1 MDPGEGGPAVVDG
14 VAVAVAV
21 VDDVPQHA
29 VVVVGDAV
37 AAAHN
42 DVVGAVVEPQVEEV
56 VDDGQSHAE

>member
-1 MDPGEGGPAVVDG
+1 MDPGEGGPAAVDG
-14 VAVAVAV
+14 VAVVA

-29 VVVVGDAV
+29 VVVVDDAV

-42 DVVGAVVEPQVEEV
+42 DVVGAVVVPQVEEV

>member
-1 MDPGEGGPAVVDG
+1 MDPGEGGPAVV
-14 VAVAVAV
+14 
-21 VDDVPQHA
+21 DVPQHA

>member
-1 MDPGEGGPAVVDG
+1 MDPGEGGPAAVDG
-14 VAVAVAV
+14 VAVV

-29 VVVVGDAV
+29 VVVVVGDAV

>member
-14 VAVAVAV
+14 VAVAA

-29 VVVVGDAV
+29 VVVVDDAV

-42 DVVGAVVEPQVEEV
+42 DVVGAVVVPQVEEV

>member
-1 MDPGEGGPAVVDG
+1 MDPGEGGPAAVDG
-14 VAVAVAV
+14 VAV

>member
-1 MDPGEGGPAVVDG
+1 MDPGEGDPAAVDG
-14 VAVAVAV
+14 VAVVA

-29 VVVVGDAV
+29 VVVVVCDAV

-42 DVVGAVVEPQVEEV
+42 DVAGAVVEPQVEAV

>member
-1 MDPGEGGPAVVDG
+1 MDPGEGGPAAVDG
-14 VAVAVAV
+14 VAVAV
-21 VDDVPQHA
+21 DDVPQHAA

>member
-1 MDPGEGGPAVVDG
+1 MDPGEGGPAVVGG
-14 VAVAVAV
+14 VAVAA

-29 VVVVGDAV
+29 VVVVVGDAV